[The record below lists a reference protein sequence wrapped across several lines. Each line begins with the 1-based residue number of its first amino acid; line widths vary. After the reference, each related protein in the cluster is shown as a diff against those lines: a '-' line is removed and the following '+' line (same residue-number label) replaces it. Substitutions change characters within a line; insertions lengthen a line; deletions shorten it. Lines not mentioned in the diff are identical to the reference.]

1 MKTILRTQEKSLTS
15 SNFKVSTLSISF
27 PLHNIFMIQNC
38 SETDIGNLPEMLLQL
53 CQALEINMT
62 RCPKQQVTAT
72 SPERAKERERER
84 GGVGQ
89 GSVDKLTGAGREAA
103 GTTGALRDDGSDQ
116 RRHSC
121 LWAAL
126 AMRWQLTVDSY
137 ASFLFLF
144 LFFFLS
150 FFLFLLPYRISK
162 ARLKLK
168 STCNELK
175 YCQAG
180 GTLLNTWYL
189 RREVVV
195 DSIVDSY
202 TGVQS
207 TREV

>member
-27 PLHNIFMIQNC
+27 PLHNIFMLKNC
-38 SETDIGNLPEMLLQL
+38 SETDIGNSPEMLLQL

-89 GSVDKLTGAGREAA
+89 GSVDKLTGAGRGAA
-103 GTTGALRDDGSDQ
+103 GPTGALWVDGSDQ

-144 LFFFLS
+144 LS

-162 ARLKLK
+162 ACLKLK

-175 YCQAG
+175 CCQAN
-180 GTLLNTWYL
+180 GTMLDIWCL

-195 DSIVDSY
+195 DSIVDSS
-202 TGVQS
+202 TSVQS